1 MNHNEFNLAEMTSNS
16 INGKTS
22 AGKVAGMYT
31 ILIGSIGFAL
41 SFVYAFITKDAAI
54 TNSMLLSSTGLFA
67 SGAGMIM
74 AKSIKPTTHTKDEQC
89 STGND

>member
-1 MNHNEFNLAEMTSNS
+1 MKHNEFNFAEMTSNS

-22 AGKVAGMYT
+22 AGKAAGVYT
-31 ILIGSIGFAL
+31 AFIGSLGFVT
-41 SFVYAFITKDAAI
+41 SFLYAFITKDAAI

-74 AKSIKPTTHTKDEQC
+74 AKSIKPTTQSKDE
-89 STGND
+89 